1 MIRRIPGASETGP
14 YRGSCSGT
22 GVGDGMVGLNE
33 ASKGRLSAEELGE
46 LWNVYKSTGDID
58 AKNEILLNYG
68 YLVKWIVR
76 RMMPKYNNYNEYDD
90 LVSCGMLGLIDAVD
104 KFELKHEVKFET
116 YAVSRIRGE
125 ILDYMRSQDWASP
138 SLRKKI
144 NAITNAYET
153 FELQNPGHP
162 VDQDVADSL
171 GMPVEQVHKILTQ
184 THMFNLVNFEDALNS
199 GNPESEI
206 GNRDENTP
214 EDELLEKEKK
224 ELLAQ
229 EIDALP
235 EKERL
240 VITLY
245 YYEGLLL
252 KEIADILQVTESRV
266 SQIHSKVLAKMRTK
280 LEKVVY

>member
-1 MIRRIPGASETGP
+1 MISLGE
-14 YRGSCSGT
+14 
-22 GVGDGMVGLNE
+22 
-33 ASKGRLSAEELGE
+33 SKNRLATEELAE
-46 LWNVYKSTGDID
+46 LWHDFKDTGDIE

-144 NAITNAYET
+144 NAITSAYEAY
-153 FELQNPGHP
+153 ENRNPGQP
-162 VDQDVADSL
+162 ADKDVASSL
-171 GMPVEQVHKILTQ
+171 GMQVEQVQKILNQ
-184 THMFNLVNFEDALNS
+184 THMFNLVNFEEALGA
-199 GNPESEI
+199 GNPEADI
-206 GNRDENTP
+206 RNRDEVTP

-224 ELLAQ
+224 QILTQVIE
-229 EIDALP
+229 ALP
-235 EKERL
+235 EKERM

-252 KEIADILQVTESRV
+252 KEIAEILHVTESRV
-266 SQIHSKVLAKMRTK
+266 SQIHSKVLAKMRAK
-280 LEKVVY
+280 LERVI

>member
-1 MIRRIPGASETGP
+1 MAGITEIKEKLS
-14 YRGSCSGT
+14 
-22 GVGDGMVGLNE
+22 VGEV
-33 ASKGRLSAEELGE
+33 AH
-46 LWNVYKSTGDID
+46 LWEVYKATGDIQS
-58 AKNEILLNYG
+58 KNELLLHYG

-116 YAVSRIRGE
+116 YAVTRVRGE

-144 NAITNAYET
+144 TAITTAFDM
-153 FELQNPGHP
+153 FESKNPGKP
-162 VDQDVADSL
+162 VDKDVAAAL
-171 GMPVEQVHKILTQ
+171 GMPIEQIHRILNQ
-184 THMFNLVNFEDALNS
+184 SHMFNLVNFEDALNS
-199 GNPESEI
+199 FNSAADIRSQDEKAPEE
-206 GNRDENTP
+206 
-214 EDELLEKEKK
+214 ELLEKEKK
-224 ELLAQ
+224 EILA
-229 EIDALP
+229 EVIESLP
-235 EKERL
+235 EKERT

-266 SQIHSKVLAKMRTK
+266 SQIHSKVLAKLRIK
-280 LEKVVY
+280 LVHRFGSD

>member
-1 MIRRIPGASETGP
+1 
-14 YRGSCSGT
+14 
-22 GVGDGMVGLNE
+22 MVGVDETKTKLTT
-33 ASKGRLSAEELGE
+33 EELRQ
-46 LWNVYKSTGDID
+46 LWIIFKQTGDIEV
-58 AKNEILLNYG
+58 KNRILLNYG

-104 KFELKHEVKFET
+104 KYDIKHEVKFET

-144 NAITNAYET
+144 SAITNAYEKYENQ
-153 FELQNPGHP
+153 FPGQP
-162 VDQDVADSL
+162 VDKAVAESL
-171 GMPVEQVHKILTQ
+171 NMPVEQVYKILSQ
-184 THMFNLVNFEDALNS
+184 THMFNLINFEDALS
-199 GNPESEI
+199 SSNPEADI
-206 GNRDENTP
+206 KNNDENTP
-214 EDELLEKEKK
+214 EDELLIKEKK
-224 ELLAQ
+224 EQLM
-229 EIDALP
+229 EVIDALP

-266 SQIHSKVLAKMRTK
+266 SQIHSKVLTKMRVK
-280 LEKVVY
+280 LEKVI

>member
-1 MIRRIPGASETGP
+1 MTAFQSCRGGETVTGISE
-14 YRGSCSGT
+14 
-22 GVGDGMVGLNE
+22 
-33 ASKGRLSAEELGE
+33 SKHKLSQDELGRLWDDFKNS
-46 LWNVYKSTGDID
+46 GDIE

-90 LVSCGMLGLIDAVD
+90 LVSCGMLGLIDAVE
-104 KFELKHEVKFET
+104 KFDLTHEVKFET

-144 NAITNAYET
+144 SAITSAYET
-153 FELQNPGHP
+153 FESQDLSRPI
-162 VDQDVADSL
+162 DQAVAESL
-171 GMPVEQVHKILTQ
+171 GMPVVTVHKILNQ
-184 THMFNLVNFEDALNS
+184 THMFNLVNFEDAL
-199 GNPESEI
+199 GGGGTPEAEI
-206 GNRDENTP
+206 GNQDENTP
-214 EDELLEKEKK
+214 EEELLEKEKK
-224 ELLAQ
+224 QLLV
-229 EIDALP
+229 EVIDSLP

-280 LEKVVY
+280 LEKVL

>member
-1 MIRRIPGASETGP
+1 MFCVAAMNETK
-14 YRGSCSGT
+14 SGLT
-22 GVGDGMVGLNE
+22 PDE
-33 ASKGRLSAEELGE
+33 LSD
-46 LWNVYKSTGDID
+46 LWSLYKETGDIE

-76 RMMPKYNNYNEYDD
+76 RMMPKYNSYNEYDD

-144 NAITNAYET
+144 SAITNAYEA
-153 FELQNPGHP
+153 FENLNPGQP
-162 VDQDVADSL
+162 ADKSVAESL
-171 GMPVEQVHKILTQ
+171 GMQVEQVQRILTQ
-184 THMFNLVNFEDALNS
+184 THMFNLVNFEETLSS
-199 GNPESEI
+199 GNPETELK
-206 GNRDENTP
+206 GKDENTP
-214 EDELLEKEKK
+214 EEELLNKERKQ
-224 ELLAQ
+224 LLA
-229 EIDALP
+229 ETIELLP

-252 KEIADILQVTESRV
+252 KEIAEILQVTESRV
-266 SQIHSKVLAKMRTK
+266 SQIHSKVLAKMRVK
-280 LEKVVY
+280 LEKII

>member
-1 MIRRIPGASETGP
+1 
-14 YRGSCSGT
+14 
-22 GVGDGMVGLNE
+22 MVGINE
-33 ASKGRLSAEELGE
+33 AKHRQTPEELE
-46 LWNVYKSTGDID
+46 RLWKVFKSTGDIE

-144 NAITNAYET
+144 SAITNAYET
-153 FELQNPGHP
+153 YESMNPGRP

-199 GNPESEI
+199 GNPEAEI
-206 GNRDENTP
+206 KDREENSP

-224 ELLAQ
+224 EILAKT
-229 EIDALP
+229 IDALP
-235 EKERL
+235 DKERL
-240 VITLY
+240 VISLY

-280 LEKVVY
+280 LEKVI

>member
-1 MIRRIPGASETGP
+1 
-14 YRGSCSGT
+14 
-22 GVGDGMVGLNE
+22 MVGLGE
-33 ASKGRLSAEELGE
+33 AKNRLEPEELSH
-46 LWNVYKSTGDID
+46 LWNVFKSTGDIEV
-58 AKNEILLNYG
+58 KNEILLNYG

-125 ILDYMRSQDWASP
+125 ILDYMRAQDWASP

-144 NAITNAYET
+144 NAISNAYET
-153 FELQNPGHP
+153 FENTNPGHP
-162 VDQDVADSL
+162 ADKEVANSL
-171 GMPVEQVHKILTQ
+171 GMPVEQVQKILNQ

-199 GNPESEI
+199 GNPEADI
-206 GNRDENTP
+206 KNRDEFTP

-224 ELLAQ
+224 MILTQVIES
-229 EIDALP
+229 LP

-240 VITLY
+240 VIILY

-252 KEIADILQVTESRV
+252 KEIAEILQVTESRV
-266 SQIHSKVLAKMRTK
+266 SQIHSKVLAKMRIK
-280 LEKVVY
+280 LEKVIM

>member
-1 MIRRIPGASETGP
+1 MVNTNETKT
-14 YRGSCSGT
+14 R
-22 GVGDGMVGLNE
+22 LN
-33 ASKGRLSAEELGE
+33 AEELNQ
-46 LWNVYKSTGDID
+46 LWVIYKETGDIE

-76 RMMPKYNNYNEYDD
+76 RMMPKYNNFNEYDD
-90 LVSCGMLGLIDAVD
+90 LVSCGMIGLIDAVD

-144 NAITNAYET
+144 SAITSAYET
-153 FELQNPGHP
+153 FENQNPGRP
-162 VDQDVADSL
+162 ADKEVAGAV
-171 GMPVEQVHKILTQ
+171 GMPVEQVQKILTQ
-184 THMFNLVNFEDALNS
+184 AHMFNLVNFEDALNS
-199 GNPESEI
+199 GNPEAEI
-206 GNRDENTP
+206 KNKDENTP
-214 EDELLEKEKK
+214 EEELLNKEKK
-224 ELLAQ
+224 KLLA
-229 EIDALP
+229 EVIDALP

-252 KEIADILQVTESRV
+252 KEIAEILQVTESRV
-266 SQIHSKVLAKMRTK
+266 SQIHSKVLGKMRMK
-280 LEKVVY
+280 LEKVI

>member
-1 MIRRIPGASETGP
+1 MVDTSETKA
-14 YRGSCSGT
+14 
-22 GVGDGMVGLNE
+22 GLSNDE
-33 ASKGRLSAEELGE
+33 LSH
-46 LWNVYKSTGDID
+46 LWSLFKQTGDID

-90 LVSCGMLGLIDAVD
+90 LVSCGMLGLIDAVE

-144 NAITNAYET
+144 SAINSAYET
-153 FELQNPGHP
+153 YENLNPGRP
-162 VDQDVADSL
+162 ADQEVAASL
-171 GMPVEQVHKILTQ
+171 GMPVEQVQKILTQ
-184 THMFNLVNFEDALNS
+184 THMFNLVNFEDALSS
-199 GNPESEI
+199 GNAEAEI
-206 GNRDENTP
+206 KNTDANTP
-214 EDELLEKEKK
+214 EEELLSKERK
-224 ELLAQ
+224 EYLI
-229 EIDALP
+229 EVIDSLP

-266 SQIHSKVLAKMRTK
+266 SQIHSKVLGKMRTR
-280 LEKVVY
+280 LEKLL

>member
-1 MIRRIPGASETGP
+1 
-14 YRGSCSGT
+14 
-22 GVGDGMVGLNE
+22 MVGLSDTE
-33 ASKGRLSAEELGE
+33 CKLTPEEIKD
-46 LWNVYKSTGDID
+46 LWVQYKQSGNMD
-58 AKNEILLNYG
+58 AKDRILLNYG

-125 ILDYMRSQDWASP
+125 ILDYMRSQDWAPP

-144 NAITNAYET
+144 SAITTAYES
-153 FELQNPGHP
+153 FENQALDMPA
-162 VDQDVADSL
+162 DRAVAESL
-171 GMPVEQVHKILTQ
+171 SMPVEQVQKILTQ
-184 THMFNLVNFEDALNS
+184 THMFNLINFEDALS
-199 GNPESEI
+199 SSNPESEI
-206 GNRDENTP
+206 KSRDENTP
-214 EDELLEKEKK
+214 EDELIEKEKK
-224 ELLAQ
+224 KILTEV
-229 EIDALP
+229 IDALP
-235 EKERL
+235 DKERL

-245 YYEGLLL
+245 YYEGMLL

-280 LEKVVY
+280 LEKVI

>member
-1 MIRRIPGASETGP
+1 MIGI
-14 YRGSCSGT
+14 
-22 GVGDGMVGLNE
+22 NE
-33 ASKGRLSAEELGE
+33 SKNRLTPEELGQ
-46 LWNVYKSTGDID
+46 LWETFKSTGDIE

-144 NAITNAYET
+144 SAITSA
-153 FELQNPGHP
+153 FESFESQNLGRP

-171 GMPVEQVHKILTQ
+171 GMPVEQVHKILNQ
-184 THMFNLVNFEDALNS
+184 SHMFNLVNFEDALS
-199 GNPESEI
+199 SLNPEAEI
-206 GNRDENTP
+206 RGQDDNAP
-214 EDELLEKEKK
+214 EEELLEKEKK
-224 ELLAQ
+224 AVLA
-229 EIDALP
+229 EVIDSLP
-235 EKERL
+235 EKERM

-266 SQIHSKVLAKMRTK
+266 SQIHSKVLAKMRQK
-280 LEKVVY
+280 LERVV

>member
-1 MIRRIPGASETGP
+1 MSDTTHKLTP
-14 YRGSCSGT
+14 
-22 GVGDGMVGLNE
+22 
-33 ASKGRLSAEELGE
+33 EELGQ
-46 LWNVYKSTGDID
+46 LWIEYKKNGNID
-58 AKNEILLNYG
+58 AKNKLLLHYG

-90 LVSCGMLGLIDAVD
+90 LVSCGMIGLIDAVD

-116 YAVSRIRGE
+116 YAVTRIRGE

-144 NAITNAYET
+144 SLITNAYEQ
-153 FELQNPGHP
+153 FESKNPEGP

-171 GMPVEQVHKILTQ
+171 GMPVEQIHKILTQ
-184 THMFNLVNFEDALNS
+184 SHMFNLINFEDALGT
-199 GNPESEI
+199 GNAEAEI
-206 GNRDENTP
+206 KGPDDKTP
-214 EDELLEKEKK
+214 EEELLEKEKK
-224 ELLAQ
+224 ALLI
-229 EIDALP
+229 EVIDSLN

-252 KEIADILQVTESRV
+252 KEIADTLQVTESRV
-266 SQIHSKVLAKMRTK
+266 SQIHSKVLSKMRTK
-280 LEKVVY
+280 LEKVI

>member
-1 MIRRIPGASETGP
+1 
-14 YRGSCSGT
+14 
-22 GVGDGMVGLNE
+22 MVGIDESRTKLTP
-33 ASKGRLSAEELGE
+33 EELGF
-46 LWNVYKSTGDID
+46 LWITYKESGDIE
-58 AKNEILLNYG
+58 AKNRILLNYG

-90 LVSCGMLGLIDAVD
+90 LVSCGMLGLIDAVE

-144 NAITNAYET
+144 SAITGAYET
-153 FELQNPGHP
+153 FENQNPGKP
-162 VDQDVADSL
+162 ADQAVADSL
-171 GMPVEQVHKILTQ
+171 GMQVEQVHKILTQ
-184 THMFNLVNFEDALNS
+184 THMFNLVNFEDALS
-199 GNPESEI
+199 STNPEAEI
-206 GNRDENTP
+206 KSQDENTP

-224 ELLAQ
+224 QLLA
-229 EIDALP
+229 EVIESLP

-252 KEIADILQVTESRV
+252 KEIANILQVTESRV
-266 SQIHSKVLAKMRTK
+266 SQIHSKVLTKMRAK
-280 LEKVVY
+280 LEKII

>member
-1 MIRRIPGASETGP
+1 MAAAVNETKP
-14 YRGSCSGT
+14 
-22 GVGDGMVGLNE
+22 
-33 ASKGRLSAEELGE
+33 RLTSEELGH
-46 LWNVYKSTGDID
+46 LWSVYKGSGDIE

-90 LVSCGMLGLIDAVD
+90 LVSCGTLGLIDAVE

-125 ILDYMRSQDWASP
+125 ILDYMRAQDWASP

-144 NAITNAYET
+144 SAITNAYDT
-153 FELQNPGHP
+153 FENQNPGQP
-162 VDQDVADSL
+162 ADKAVAESL
-171 GMPVEQVHKILTQ
+171 GMPVEQVYKILNQ
-184 THMFNLVNFEDALNS
+184 THMFNLVNFEDALSS
-199 GNPESEI
+199 GNTEAEI
-206 GNRDENTP
+206 KNKDENTP
-214 EDELLEKEKK
+214 EEELLVKERR
-224 ELLAQ
+224 ELLI
-229 EIDALP
+229 EVIDSLP

-266 SQIHSKVLAKMRTK
+266 SQIHSKVLGKMRTK
-280 LEKVVY
+280 LEKII